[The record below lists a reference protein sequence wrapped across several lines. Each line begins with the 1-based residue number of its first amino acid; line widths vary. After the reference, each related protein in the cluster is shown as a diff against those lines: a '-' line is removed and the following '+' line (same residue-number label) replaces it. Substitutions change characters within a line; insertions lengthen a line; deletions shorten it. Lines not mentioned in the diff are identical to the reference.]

1 MYFGG
6 MIKLVLGIAIMT
18 VMLGTPSL
26 SAQNSQ
32 PSGRGMSSITIK
44 GKKIFIDYG
53 RPSMQG
59 RDMLAMAPG
68 GYVWRMGKDDDTV
81 FSTDIDLMFGDIS
94 VAKGSYTAETKHG
107 KADSWSLILSS
118 DGKKIEIPFSYNKS
132 GQDHVEV
139 FTNEM
144 KNSGNKGTLTALW
157 GSHRLTA
164 AFKVK

>member
-1 MYFGG
+1 
-6 MIKLVLGIAIMT
+6 
-18 VMLGTPSL
+18 
-26 SAQNSQ
+26 
-32 PSGRGMSSITIK
+32 
-44 GKKIFIDYG
+44 
-53 RPSMQG
+53 MQG
-59 RDMLAMAPG
+59 RDMLAMAPE
-68 GYVWRMGKDDDTV
+68 GYVWRMGKDDDTA

-94 VAKGSYTAETKHG
+94 VAKGGYTAETKHG

-132 GQDHVEV
+132 GQDHVEI
-139 FTNEM
+139 FTIEM